1 MTRKEINQ
9 FTVPRKVSKVRWLEK
24 AAFPTK
30 DLHFATSL
38 HLDGKASFKTDTSN
52 TIVIWSC
59 QNQRQFEITRAED
72 VKSTFV
78 PFKLAEASHQGEV
91 LDMRVIEG
99 QDPLLVTASSTGEI
113 GLYKSKLQASRRAD
127 SPSIEF
133 VDTHRHHGFH
143 NKDTAEATS
152 LSVRPQALNEIA
164 SVGEDSRLVLLSID
178 NIQKSLQRSD
188 HIGAG
193 FSAVCWRSSSSLAV
207 TTKIGQLRLF
217 DRRDISKPVLLS
229 TPKSYQRDPLTCVA
243 QHPTEPYRLATGNED
258 GSVAVW
264 DVRNLSQP
272 EIAGIKVHNSI
283 VWEVQFHPNQPDKL
297 LSCSQDGSLATLDW
311 RQAVKDHVNDTRN
324 TLDDSV
330 ATYWT
335 SIRNVL
341 SVNSL
346 DYHNRANVLLAGSDS
361 GGILESV
368 Q

>member
-9 FTVPRKVSKVRWLEK
+9 FTVPRKS
-24 AAFPTK
+24 
-30 DLHFATSL
+30 
-38 HLDGKASFKTDTSN
+38 DT
-52 TIVIWSC
+52 IAIWSC
-59 QNQRQFEITRAED
+59 QNKRQFEITRAED

-78 PFKLAEASHQGEV
+78 PSKLAEASHQGEV
-91 LDMRVIEG
+91 LDMRVVETR
-99 QDPLLVTASSTGEI
+99 DPLLATASSTGEI
-113 GLYKSKLQASRRAD
+113 SLYKSKLQASGHTD
-127 SPSIEF
+127 SPSIEL
-133 VDTHRHHGFH
+133 VDTHRHHGFP
-143 NKDTAEATS
+143 NKDAAEATS
-152 LSVRPQALNEIA
+152 LSVRPQALDEIA

-178 NIQKSLQRSD
+178 NIQKSLQQSD

-217 DRRDISKPVLLS
+217 DRRDIAKPILLS

-243 QHPTEPYRLATGNED
+243 QHPSEPFRLATGNEE
-258 GSVAVW
+258 GGVAVW
-264 DVRNLSQP
+264 DVRNLSHP

-297 LSCSQDGSLATLDW
+297 ISCSQDGSLATLNW
-311 RQAVKDHVNDTRN
+311 RQAMEDHVHDIRN
-324 TLDDSV
+324 TSDDSV
-330 ATYWT
+330 ATYWS
-335 SIRNVL
+335 SIRSVL